1 MSTLKLGLLVVTNP
15 IQTLLAEH
23 ALHRRLLRVFER
35 LARGLDQGRFP
46 SEDVAL
52 VLRYLR
58 EFVERSHH
66 HRESLAIHP
75 LVLAVGGDDHAE
87 LLGRLIGDHQET
99 SDLLES
105 LCMLWEP
112 TDLLGEE
119 RAIFAQLA
127 QTYIARLRRH
137 MTEEELTIYPLAAR
151 ASAEELA
158 DLGAELER
166 MATNHPGVSH
176 WSSVVA
182 QLEERWPA

>member
-1 MSTLKLGLLVVTNP
+1 MSTPSLGLLVVTNP

-35 LARGLDQGRFP
+35 LARGLDRGRFP
-46 SEDVAL
+46 SADVAL

-66 HRESLAIHP
+66 QRESQAIHP
-75 LVLAVGGDDHAE
+75 LALVVGGDEHAE

-112 TDLLGEE
+112 TDLLEAE
-119 RAIFAQLA
+119 RAIFAKLA

-151 ASAEELA
+151 ASADELA
-158 DLGAELER
+158 ELGAELER
-166 MATNHPGVSH
+166 MATSHPGVSH
-176 WSSVVA
+176 WSALVA